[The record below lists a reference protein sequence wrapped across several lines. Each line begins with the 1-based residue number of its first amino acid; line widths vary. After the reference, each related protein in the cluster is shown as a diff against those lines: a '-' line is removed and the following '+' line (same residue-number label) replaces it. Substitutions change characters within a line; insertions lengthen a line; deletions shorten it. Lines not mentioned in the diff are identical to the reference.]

1 MKFTKKTQLLAAA
14 VLAAAVTVCTGIG
27 ALAAIPQRGVSRMTE
42 QLIRQY
48 EQAAPSLTEDEAK
61 EIALKNAGLR
71 GEDVTFVRSHP
82 DWEDGRPTYEIEFF
96 TNDMEYDYEI
106 DAVTG
111 NILSM
116 DRDAEFYHRGF
127 RGNAQSWS
135 EMIPA
140 TPSQAGYGYGT
151 GAARPKHGSL
161 MVPPQAGLLAPAE
174 NREQPKGQKP
184 EQAQQQNL
192 EQGQRQNQE
201 QGQQWKQSQGQ
212 PQAGAGIQGA
222 LITED
227 QAYNIALQHAGA
239 APDQVWR
246 KKVRL
251 DYEHGR
257 RVYEIDFKAGYFE
270 YEYEVD
276 AETGSILKAES
287 DYDD

>member
-1 MKFTKKTQLLAAA
+1 
-14 VLAAAVTVCTGIG
+14 
-27 ALAAIPQRGVSRMTE
+27 MTE

-48 EQAAPSLTEDEAK
+48 EQTAPTLTESEAK

-71 GEDVTFVRSHP
+71 EEDVTFVRSHP

-135 EMIPA
+135 EMMPA
-140 TPSQAGYGYGT
+140 TPSQAGNGSS
-151 GAARPKHGSL
+151 AARPKHGFL
-161 MVPPQAGLLAPAE
+161 MVPPQADFRTPDKNKDQNQRQDLDQGQ
-174 NREQPKGQKP
+174 RQKP
-184 EQAQQQNL
+184 EQGW
-192 EQGQRQNQE
+192 EQGLPQNKDQMQRQNRE
-201 QGQQWKQSQGQ
+201 QGQQWKQSQRQLQG
-212 PQAGAGIQGA
+212 GTGIQEA
-222 LITED
+222 LISEEL
-227 QAYNIALQHAGA
+227 AYDIALQHANVS
-239 APDQVWR
+239 PDQVR
-246 KKVRL
+246 RQKIRL

-257 RVYEIDFKAGYFE
+257 QVYEIDFKSGRFE

-276 AETGSILKAES
+276 AATGSILKAES